1 MCYANLLFLY
11 KNQLSS
17 LIFNEITV
25 FNFSTK
31 LDYKTYLTEV
41 LSLFIKDDQQFDTIK
56 IINIIDIVDNVDN
69 VDNVTL
75 QTEPIKYYIDIN
87 EQTGKIIYNAGPF
100 QSDLCDDLD
109 NENVDFNLIYN
120 EFLQKYNLW
129 NGKDYLYDFLL
140 IKNKKSVKEHVKK
153 RQETI
158 DNNISLLYKLK
169 KLYSKNK
176 IKCEQYKLQ
185 IANQLV
191 IQYKYNITNY
201 KKINVDKIV
210 SPIIVT
216 KLNDI
221 ETRIS
226 KNYSKQQYS
235 ITVMSNNNK
244 STINYKIIMVDDGN
258 DYYSSSEYTPT
269 VSYDINENSM
279 FSKIYL
285 TNLLKYLM
293 NKFYECDLDDCDC
306 IYNS

>member
-17 LIFNEITV
+17 LLFNEITV
-25 FNFSTK
+25 YNFSTN
-31 LDYKTYLTEV
+31 LDYKKYLIEV

-56 IINIIDIVDNVDN
+56 IINIIDNVSLETD
-69 VDNVTL
+69 
-75 QTEPIKYYIDIN
+75 PIKYYININ
-87 EQTGKIIYNAGPF
+87 EQTEKIIYNANA
-100 QSDLCDDLD
+100 L
-109 NENVDFNLIYN
+109 DFNLIYN

-140 IKNKKSVKEHVKK
+140 MKNKKNVKEQVKK

-158 DNNISLLYKLK
+158 KNNISLLYKLK
-169 KLYSKNK
+169 KIYSKNEK
-176 IKCEQYKLQ
+176 KREQYELK

-191 IQYKYNITNY
+191 IQYKYYITNY

-235 ITVMSNNNK
+235 ISVISNNNI
-244 STINYKIIMVDDGN
+244 STINYKIIMVDDGH
-258 DYYSSSEYTPT
+258 DYYESHSHTPT

-279 FSKIYL
+279 FTKIYL
-285 TNLLKYLM
+285 IDLLKYLM
-293 NKFYECDLDDCDC
+293 NKFYDCDLDECECVDNNNNDNDVDGD
-306 IYNS
+306 Y

>member
-17 LIFNEITV
+17 LLFNEITV

-31 LDYKTYLTEV
+31 LDYKTYLIEV
-41 LSLFIKDDQQFDTIK
+41 LSLFIKDEQQFDTIN
-56 IINIIDIVDNVDN
+56 IINIIDTI
-69 VDNVTL
+69 DNVTVE
-75 QTEPIKYYIDIN
+75 TEPIKYYIDIN
-87 EQTGKIIYNAGPF
+87 EQTEKIIYNSNA
-100 QSDLCDDLD
+100 L
-109 NENVDFNLIYN
+109 DFNVIYN

-129 NGKDYLYDFLL
+129 NGKDYLDDFLL
-140 IKNKKSVKEHVKK
+140 MKNKKELKEQVKK

-158 DNNISLLYKLK
+158 KNNISLLYKLK

-176 IKCEQYKLQ
+176 TKCINYSLSEAYICPLGLK
-185 IANQLV
+185 IVNQLV

-201 KKINVDKIV
+201 KKINFNKIV

-235 ITVMSNNNK
+235 ITIMSNNNK

-293 NKFYECDLDDCDC
+293 TTFYECDLDECDC
-306 IYNS
+306 VDNIL

>member
-31 LDYKTYLTEV
+31 LDYKTYLIEV

-56 IINIIDIVDNVDN
+56 IINIIDNVS
-69 VDNVTL
+69 L
-75 QTEPIKYYIDIN
+75 ETESIKYYIDIN
-87 EQTGKIIYNAGPF
+87 EQTEKIIYNACPF
-100 QSDLCDDLD
+100 QCDDNPLD
-109 NENVDFNLIYN
+109 FHVVYN

-129 NGKDYLYDFLL
+129 NGKDYLNDFLL
-140 IKNKKSVKEHVKK
+140 IKNKKELKEQVKK

-176 IKCEQYKLQ
+176 TKCEQYKLK

-201 KKINVDKIV
+201 KKINFNKIV

-235 ITVMSNNNK
+235 ITIMSNNNK
-244 STINYKIIMVDDGN
+244 STINYNIIMVDDGN

-293 NKFYECDLDDCDC
+293 NKFYECDIDECDC
-306 IYNS
+306 VDNTIHQ

>member
-17 LIFNEITV
+17 LLFNEITV
-25 FNFSTK
+25 YNFSTK
-31 LDYKTYLTEV
+31 LDYKTYLIEV

-56 IINIIDIVDNVDN
+56 IINIIDIVDNVS
-69 VDNVTL
+69 L
-75 QTEPIKYYIDIN
+75 ETEPIKYYIDIN
-87 EQTGKIIYNAGPF
+87 EQTGKIIYNNNA
-100 QSDLCDDLD
+100 L
-109 NENVDFNLIYN
+109 DFNVVYN

-140 IKNKKSVKEHVKK
+140 MKNKKSVKEQVKK

-158 DNNISLLYKLK
+158 KNNISLLYKLK

-176 IKCEQYKLQ
+176 TKCEQYKLQ

-201 KKINVDKIV
+201 KKINVNKIA

-216 KLNDI
+216 KLYYI

-235 ITVMSNNNK
+235 ISVMSNNNK
-244 STINYKIIMVDDGN
+244 STINYKIIMVDDGY
-258 DYYSSSEYTPT
+258 DYYSSHSHTPT

-293 NKFYECDLDDCDC
+293 NKFYECDCDFSNC
-306 IYNS
+306 VDNNNVDGDY

>member
-17 LIFNEITV
+17 LLFNEITV
-25 FNFSTK
+25 YNFSTN
-31 LDYKTYLTEV
+31 LDYKTYLIEI
-41 LSLFIKDDQQFDTIK
+41 LSLFIKDDQQFETIK
-56 IINIIDIVDNVDN
+56 IINIIDIVE
-69 VDNVTL
+69 
-75 QTEPIKYYIDIN
+75 TEPIKYYLDIN
-87 EQTGKIIYNAGPF
+87 EQTEKIIYNANA
-100 QSDLCDDLD
+100 L
-109 NENVDFNLIYN
+109 DFNLIYN

-140 IKNKKSVKEHVKK
+140 MKNKKNVKEQVKK

-158 DNNISLLYKLK
+158 KNNINLLYKLK

-201 KKINVDKIV
+201 KKINVDKIA

-235 ITVMSNNNK
+235 ITIMTNNNK
-244 STINYKIIMVDDGN
+244 STINYKIIMVDDGH

-293 NKFYECDLDDCDC
+293 NTFYECDLDECECVDN
-306 IYNS
+306 IL

>member
-31 LDYKTYLTEV
+31 LDYKTYLIEV

-56 IINIIDIVDNVDN
+56 IINIVDIIDNVE
-69 VDNVTL
+69 
-75 QTEPIKYYIDIN
+75 TEPIKYYIDIN
-87 EQTGKIIYNAGPF
+87 EQTEKIIYNAGPF

-109 NENVDFNLIYN
+109 GNALDFHLVYN

-129 NGKDYLYDFLL
+129 NGKDYLYHFLL
-140 IKNKKSVKEHVKK
+140 MKNKKSVKEQVKK

-158 DNNISLLYKLK
+158 KNNISLLYKLK

-176 IKCEQYKLQ
+176 TKCEQYKLQ

-201 KKINVDKIV
+201 KKINVDKIA

-235 ITVMSNNNK
+235 ITIMTNNNK
-244 STINYKIIMVDDGN
+244 STINYKIIMVDDGH

-269 VSYDINENSM
+269 VSYDINENSI

-293 NKFYECDLDDCDC
+293 NTFYDCDIDEC
-306 IYNS
+306 ECVDNIL

>member
-31 LDYKTYLTEV
+31 LDYTKYLTEV

-56 IINIIDIVDNVDN
+56 IINIIDNVS
-69 VDNVTL
+69 L
-75 QTEPIKYYIDIN
+75 ETEPIKYYIDIN
-87 EQTGKIIYNAGPF
+87 EQTEKIIYNAGLF
-100 QSDLCDDLD
+100 QCDANALD
-109 NENVDFNLIYN
+109 FHLIYN

-129 NGKDYLYDFLL
+129 NGKDYLNDFLL
-140 IKNKKSVKEHVKK
+140 IKNKKELKEQVKK

-158 DNNISLLYKLK
+158 NNNISLLYKLK

-176 IKCEQYKLQ
+176 TKCEQYKIK

-201 KKINVDKIV
+201 KKINVNKIV

-235 ITVMSNNNK
+235 ITIMSNNNK
-244 STINYKIIMVDDGN
+244 STINYNIIMVDDGN

-293 NKFYECDLDDCDC
+293 NKFYECDIDECDC
-306 IYNS
+306 VDNTIHQ

>member
-17 LIFNEITV
+17 LLFNEITV
-25 FNFSTK
+25 YNFSTN
-31 LDYKTYLTEV
+31 LDYKKYLIEV

-56 IINIIDIVDNVDN
+56 IINIIDNVSLETD
-69 VDNVTL
+69 
-75 QTEPIKYYIDIN
+75 PIKYYININ
-87 EQTGKIIYNAGPF
+87 EQTEKIIYNANA
-100 QSDLCDDLD
+100 L
-109 NENVDFNLIYN
+109 DFNLIYN

-140 IKNKKSVKEHVKK
+140 MKNKKNVKEQVKK

-158 DNNISLLYKLK
+158 KNNISLLYKLK
-169 KLYSKNK
+169 KIYSKNEK
-176 IKCEQYKLQ
+176 KREQYELK

-191 IQYKYNITNY
+191 IQYKYYITNY

-235 ITVMSNNNK
+235 ISVISNNNI
-244 STINYKIIMVDDGN
+244 STINYKIIMVDDGH
-258 DYYSSSEYTPT
+258 DYYESHSHTPT

-279 FSKIYL
+279 FTKIYL
-285 TNLLKYLM
+285 IDLLKYLM

-306 IYNS
+306 VDNIL

>member
-17 LIFNEITV
+17 LLFNEITV
-25 FNFSTK
+25 YNFSTK
-31 LDYKTYLTEV
+31 LDYKTYLIEV

-56 IINIIDIVDNVDN
+56 IINIIDII
-69 VDNVTL
+69 DNVTL
-75 QTEPIKYYIDIN
+75 ETDPIKYYLDIN
-87 EQTGKIIYNAGPF
+87 EQTGKIIYNNNA
-100 QSDLCDDLD
+100 L
-109 NENVDFNLIYN
+109 DFNVVYN

-140 IKNKKSVKEHVKK
+140 MKNKKSVKEQVKK

-158 DNNISLLYKLK
+158 KNNISLLYKLK

-176 IKCEQYKLQ
+176 TKCEQYKLQ

-235 ITVMSNNNK
+235 ISVMSNNNI
-244 STINYKIIMVDDGN
+244 SSINYKIIMVDDGH

-293 NKFYECDLDDCDC
+293 NTFYDCDIDEC
-306 IYNS
+306 ECVDNIL